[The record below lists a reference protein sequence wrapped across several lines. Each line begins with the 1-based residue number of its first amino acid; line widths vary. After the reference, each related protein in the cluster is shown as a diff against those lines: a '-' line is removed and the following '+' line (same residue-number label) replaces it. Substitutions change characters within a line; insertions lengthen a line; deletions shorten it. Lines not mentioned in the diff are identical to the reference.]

1 MNMEF
6 TQQQLYLMLGIR
18 PEDNL
23 DDITIIVKN
32 VKSKQVLNEI
42 SLNIL
47 FEKLFSAPCNLNDI
61 N

>member
-23 DDITIIVKN
+23 EDITIIVKN
-32 VKSKQVLNEI
+32 VKSEQVLNEI
-42 SLNIL
+42 NLNTL
-47 FEKLFSAPCNLNDI
+47 FEKLFSTPCNLNNI

>member
-23 DDITIIVKN
+23 EDITIIVKN

-42 SLNIL
+42 NLNIL
-47 FEKLFSAPCNLNDI
+47 FEKLFSTPCNLNDI